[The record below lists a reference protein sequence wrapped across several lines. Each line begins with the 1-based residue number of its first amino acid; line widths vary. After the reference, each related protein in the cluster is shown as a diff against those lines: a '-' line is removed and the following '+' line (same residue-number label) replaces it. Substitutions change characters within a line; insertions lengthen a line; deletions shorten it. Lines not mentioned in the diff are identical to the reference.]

1 MADTRAYGSRSAPI
15 PATVVGG
22 KPPSIPAASQAP
34 RSRRRCGTAAG
45 SLEGKQLRHF
55 RVDRRIAEGGMGEV
69 YRGFDTSLGRP
80 VAIKVVRPELAQ
92 DPRFLQ
98 IFQREAQAQANV
110 VHSHV
115 LQAYFVGEE
124 AGIWFLAMQIVE
136 GGTLEEVLV
145 RGELL
150 SWKDAAR
157 HMNAVVAGMA
167 EAARLGIVHRDIKP
181 ANILLDRAGEAHL
194 ADFGLATSTGLL
206 PTADGPSTGPNS
218 RKPGSTH
225 AGAIMGTLEYMPPE
239 QLDGKPLDER
249 ADIYAIG
256 ASFYQLLTGR
266 LPYAV
271 TDIPSTKAAHQG
283 PPPEPLRKLRPE
295 VPRGFAK
302 LIDRCLSR
310 DASARPASHAE
321 LLGILA
327 KVGPR
332 PEVRPSAIVRGLSL
346 ILDLVPFAVAFWP
359 TYLRAPGKTDSRRGL
374 GRALPVV
381 ALRPDLAVGNTGAM
395 GDAPVVAKQW
405 GRRRTAL
412 AGAGPIGPAAWLAAA
427 GLAVRVAGLQRSP
440 GQHRGRASAPRPG
453 RLSRSLAR
461 CSSLARAGRR
471 FTTDSPARECW
482 SPPGDP
488 K

>member
-1 MADTRAYGSRSAPI
+1 VADTRAYGGNPAAI

-22 KPPSIPAASQAP
+22 KPASIPGSTQLAEE
-34 RSRRRCGTAAG
+34 
-45 SLEGKQLRHF
+45 SLEGRQLRHF

-69 YRGFDTSLGRP
+69 YRGFDTSLQRP
-80 VAIKVVRPELAQ
+80 VAIKVVRPELAR

-136 GGTLEEVLV
+136 GGTLEDVLV
-145 RGELL
+145 RGEVL

-157 HMNAVVAGMA
+157 HMTAVVAGMA

-206 PTADGPSTGPNS
+206 PTADGPSTGQNS
-218 RKPGSTH
+218 RRPGSTH
-225 AGAIMGTLEYMPPE
+225 AGAVMGTLEYMPPE

-256 ASFYQLLTGR
+256 ASFYQMLTGR
-266 LPYAV
+266 LPYVV
-271 TDIPSTKAAHQG
+271 TDIPSTKAAHKG
-283 PPPEPLRKLRPE
+283 PLPEPLGKLRPE

-302 LIDRCLSR
+302 LIDRCLAR
-310 DASARPASHAE
+310 DAADRPGSHVE
-321 LLGILA
+321 LLGLIA

-332 PEVRPSAIVRGLSL
+332 PEVRPNVMLRALSL
-346 ILDLVPFAVAFWP
+346 VIDLVPFSL
-359 TYLRAPGKTDSRRGL
+359 TIYLTLGHIPG
-374 GRALPVV
+374 LPSGVLLV
-381 ALRPDLAVGNTGAM
+381 WL
-395 GDAPVVAKQW
+395 
-405 GRRRTAL
+405 L
-412 AGAGPIGPAAWLAAA
+412 AGLVWLSAT
-427 GLAVRVAGLQRSP
+427 P
-440 GQHRGRASAPRPG
+440 GQWAMRLWLRTNDGGDVPLWRT
-453 RLSRSLAR
+453 LSRSLLQLGWLLPAEI
-461 CSSLARAGRR
+461 SLWLAPRSASGSVAVLLLASAWAAVSLLGSLLVFGSRGQTLHDR
-471 FTTDSPARECW
+471 LTGTHVLIAT
-482 SPPGDP
+482 G
-488 K
+488 